1 MNKRE
6 PTDLDLTL
14 AGHPL
19 NDEVES
25 EEVNEVDGQLEE
37 FLKNSVAVI
46 MLFYSSYLIGRRKM
60 KELLFFIFIR
70 IYYTSNFISFAM
82 EIFSM

>member
-1 MNKRE
+1 MDDRE

-25 EEVNEVDGQLEE
+25 EEINEVDGQLEE
-37 FLKNSVAVI
+37 FLKYSVAV
-46 MLFYSSYLIGRRKM
+46 MLFYS
-60 KELLFFIFIR
+60 
-70 IYYTSNFISFAM
+70 
-82 EIFSM
+82 

>member
-37 FLKNSVAVI
+37 FLKNSVAVMI
-46 MLFYSSYLIGRRKM
+46 FYSSYLIGRSKM
-60 KELLFFIFIR
+60 TELLFFIFIR
-70 IYYTSNFISFAM
+70 IYYTSNFIYFAM
-82 EIFSM
+82 ETFSM